1 MSIKTWLFKDET
13 NQEAERVARTNRVT
27 NVSYSELLNLS
38 RPFSFCLLKN
48 KVADVSEWN
57 ALTQGAVDLLKKD
70 LMRLGESFYK
80 IDPGLRNKLIGSIGA
95 MVLTTDNDGNATLRF
110 HKRDAD
116 GIWDNASKIYPE
128 KFLSDEQRA
137 QIANTFEIFFTLEDD
152 EEE

>member
-13 NQEAERVARTNRVT
+13 NQEAERTARTNRVT
-27 NVSYSELLNLS
+27 NVPYSELLNLS

-57 ALTQGAVDLLKKD
+57 ALTQGALDLLKKD
-70 LMRLGESFYK
+70 LIRLGESFYK

-95 MVLTTDNDGNATLRF
+95 MVLTTDNDGNVTLRF

-116 GIWDNASKIYPE
+116 GI
-128 KFLSDEQRA
+128 
-137 QIANTFEIFFTLEDD
+137 
-152 EEE
+152 